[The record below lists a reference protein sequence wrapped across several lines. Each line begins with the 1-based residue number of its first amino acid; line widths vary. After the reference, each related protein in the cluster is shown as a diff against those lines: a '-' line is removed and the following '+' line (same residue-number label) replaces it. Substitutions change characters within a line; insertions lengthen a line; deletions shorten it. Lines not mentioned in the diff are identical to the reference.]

1 MEKISK
7 LEEVIR
13 KDNKNYIKIEELPK
27 INELQEKGYN
37 FIDENVYLA
46 EKASYLSNFQN
57 IDPLVA
63 YYMVPKRNF
72 KYEFEN
78 LLRINK
84 LIPENSVKP
93 IALVYDDSLKKNYVR
108 GYITKTNGK
117 TMKLKEYI
125 NNKLKEGTNI
135 NNVIISIEQQINLL
149 METLKNAEM
158 YNKVPIGTF
167 DMDNIN
173 VDSKN
178 EVVLFNMNYL
188 LSFSDINTKLHDK
201 DIKKTIKYLEKMR
214 HKKISYMNKNE
225 GNDLT
230 YF

>member
-108 GYITKTNGK
+108 GYITKTDGK
-117 TMKLKEYI
+117 IYPLKSYLKSKSKAEY
-125 NNKLKEGTNI
+125 TN
-135 NNVIISIEQQINLL
+135 
-149 METLKNAEM
+149 T
-158 YNKVPIGTF
+158 
-167 DMDNIN
+167 DNIIKIIN
-173 VDSKN
+173 DIEN
-178 EVVLFNMNYL
+178 QLYL
-188 LSFSDINTKLHDK
+188 V
-201 DIKKTIKYLEKMR
+201 
-214 HKKISYMNKNE
+214 
-225 GNDLT
+225 
-230 YF
+230 